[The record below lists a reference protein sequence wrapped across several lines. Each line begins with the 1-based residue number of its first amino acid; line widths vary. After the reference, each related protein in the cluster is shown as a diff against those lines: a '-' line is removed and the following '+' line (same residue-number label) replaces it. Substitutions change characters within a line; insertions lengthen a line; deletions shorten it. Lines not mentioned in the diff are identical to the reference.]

1 MMSIMRF
8 IISRIGENGKQVN
21 RFACFLFTLLP
32 ALSTGQVISLETSAN
47 VNRFV
52 GGSGNE
58 NLTGLTS
65 FWQYYYWGKA
75 DFYGISSEQTLGLGV
90 SFKSSNNSPFLFS
103 LTYRE
108 GRWESGHKT
117 NFDLDMN
124 DNYYKFVYP
133 FHSVALG
140 VSLRVWQSDNKKA
153 KWYVG
158 FQFERPGLGS
168 LNRGRFQGWQIAN
181 TEWRELPDNDYLN
194 LYSQVSMIQVS
205 PLKRTSITSSIEYIV
220 YEKDRLRFGA
230 KAHVSNPRD
239 PTITVRRP
247 EDAHVAPVTAA
258 VMTWGTGVFC
268 MLDLHKKGVKK
279 APKSVLQ

>member
-8 IISRIGENGKQVN
+8 IISRIGESGKPVI
-21 RFACFLFTLLP
+21 RFAGFLFALLP
-32 ALSTGQVISLETSAN
+32 YQSTAQVISIETYSN
-47 VNRFV
+47 INRFV

-65 FWQYYYWGKA
+65 IWQYYYWGKA
-75 DFYGISSEQTLGLGV
+75 DFYGISSEQTMGLGMN
-90 SFKSSNNSPFLFS
+90 FKSSGNSPLSFS
-103 LTYRE
+103 LMYRE
-108 GRWESGHKT
+108 ALWESGHKT
-117 NFDLDMN
+117 NYDLDMN

-140 VSLRVWQSDNKKA
+140 ISCRVWQSKNKQA

-158 FQFERPGLGS
+158 FQFERPGLGTH
-168 LNRGRFQGWQIAN
+168 NRGRFQGWQIAN
-181 TEWRELPDNDYLN
+181 AEWRELPDNDYLN

-220 YEKDRLRFGA
+220 YEKDRLRLGA
-230 KAHVSNPRD
+230 KAHISNPRD

-247 EDAHVAPVTAA
+247 EDAQVAPVTAA

-268 MLDLHKKGVKK
+268 ALDLHQKCVKSSTEGK
-279 APKSVLQ
+279 LQ